1 MGVHSFFDSKGL
13 GGLISSRAWPN
24 VWARMRQHCNGKWE
38 EDDAREGRG
47 GAELGG
53 RRGRTGKGQGEATEP
68 GRTGGGM
75 EMEGRER
82 RRNAGREVGAREA
95 HPLSFCAGPGT
106 YSRGCQ
112 PILGRL
118 VREVVQGTRSSNF
131 SWTPPTSLSLGPPLS
146 ITCNAPQ
153 CKGSAKISARPY
165 EDPCKEHPARTPR
178 VLEKALK
185 HVVV

>member
-1 MGVHSFFDSKGL
+1 MREKEGEGQNWEGDVGELERDRAKQRSP
-13 GGLISSRAWPN
+13 GGRVGGW
-24 VWARMRQHCNGKWE
+24 KW
-38 EDDAREGRG
+38 REGREG
-47 GAELGG
+47 EMLGG
-53 RRGRTGKGQGEATEP
+53 RCGQGK
-68 GRTGGGM
+68 
-75 EMEGRER
+75 
-82 RRNAGREVGAREA
+82 A